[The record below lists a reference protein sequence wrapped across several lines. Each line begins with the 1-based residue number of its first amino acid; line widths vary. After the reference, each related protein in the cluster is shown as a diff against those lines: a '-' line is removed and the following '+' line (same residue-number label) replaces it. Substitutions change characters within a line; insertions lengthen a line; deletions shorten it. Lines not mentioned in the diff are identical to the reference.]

1 MLEVYVKSCVH
12 VHVTVR
18 TLYSG
23 AGSFWFV
30 VPLNE
35 TVLMFTDLSEYSSGS
50 LLDCWPQLVFV
61 TGNVPISPV
70 CKRSVD
76 WGRSYTIS
84 AWLVNL
90 WHSSVFSAKW
100 FIWVLGKD
108 NAKKKKKKNPLCL
121 LEHTTI
127 QHGVTKCKR
136 AHYSMVRYNTNEH
149 TTIQP
154 GILQYK

>member
-50 LLDCWPQLVFV
+50 LLDC
-61 TGNVPISPV
+61 
-70 CKRSVD
+70 
-76 WGRSYTIS
+76 
-84 AWLVNL
+84 
-90 WHSSVFSAKW
+90 
-100 FIWVLGKD
+100 
-108 NAKKKKKKNPLCL
+108 
-121 LEHTTI
+121 
-127 QHGVTKCKR
+127 
-136 AHYSMVRYNTNEH
+136 
-149 TTIQP
+149 
-154 GILQYK
+154 